1 MNVALRSVKGT
12 VVTLEVQVDLTG
24 SMLEAEDAILQAMN
38 DVGSLATGEA
48 LKRFDTDG
56 DPIVVGGTKW
66 YSKGQVPKRYQTP
79 YGEVE
84 VSRHLYQR
92 AQGGETFCP
101 MERDARI
108 VVTSTPR
115 FAKMVSH
122 KFARGASSAVREDLM
137 ENHGRVVA
145 RSYLQNL
152 AEAVGTV
159 VEAKEE
165 SWRYEVPKLDEAV
178 HSIAI
183 GLDGTCMLLCE
194 EGYREAMTGTISL
207 YDGKGERLHTVYL
220 GASPEYGKG
229 KFFERLEREIAH
241 IKVLYPNAHY
251 LGVADG
257 ARCNWDFIAP
267 HVTLQILD
275 FYHASG
281 YLGQVAKVAYP
292 RNAKAR
298 KIWLDTACHEL
309 KHTPGAVNTLLSE
322 MEILTQRTM
331 PKNLR
336 SELDAAI
343 TFFTNHQ
350 HQMQYADYIAQH
362 FTIGSGVTEAACK
375 TLIKQ
380 RMCLSGA
387 KWVDKGARIVIALRA
402 LVLTKDRWSQFWKKV
417 NQYGFPVAA

>member
-1 MNVALRSVKGT
+1 
-12 VVTLEVQVDLTG
+12 
-24 SMLEAEDAILQAMN
+24 
-38 DVGSLATGEA
+38 
-48 LKRFDTDG
+48 
-56 DPIVVGGTKW
+56 
-66 YSKGQVPKRYQTP
+66 
-79 YGEVE
+79 VE

-101 MERDARI
+101 MERDTRI

-207 YDGKGERLHTVYL
+207 YDGEGERLHTVYL

-241 IKVLYPNAHY
+241 IKVLYPKAHY

-298 KIWLDTACHEL
+298 KLWLDNACHEL

-322 MEILTQRTM
+322 MELLAQRTM

-336 SELDAAI
+336 SDLDAAI

-350 HQMQYADYIAQH
+350 HQMQYADYTAQH

-387 KWVDKGARIVIALRA
+387 KWVDKGARTVIALRA